1 MNREIPNN
9 IEAEQSVLGAM
20 MLSKYALQK
29 AIETLTNE
37 SFYLDKH
44 AKIFESLKSLTAKGV
59 PIDITTL
66 TTELKDKNLL
76 NEIGGV
82 EYLTEILD
90 NTPTAANVDHYLN
103 IVEDKSILRNLIN
116 EATQIATLGYTNEL
130 SVTETLDKAE
140 SKILSV
146 VKNRKSSDMKQMPE
160 VIAEFQENLEKLA
173 NNKGKISGL
182 PSGFYDL
189 DNITD
194 GFHKN
199 ELIILAAR
207 PAMGKTALALNI
219 GTNVA
224 LKSKKSV
231 IIFTLEM
238 RAEQLVARMVSSLG
252 QVDARRIQNGSLDTK
267 DWQRVNEA
275 LSQLGDSN
283 IYIDDS
289 PGVTIGDIKAKARRI
304 ASQDENLGL
313 IIIDYL
319 TLIGSMGKYA
329 GNRQQEVSEISR
341 ALKTLALE
349 LEIPVLTLAQLSRTP
364 ELREDKRPVLSD
376 LRESGSIE
384 QDADMVAFLY
394 RDDYYNESAKIDDNM
409 SITEI
414 ILRKNR
420 SGRIG
425 TAKVLF
431 KKNTLS
437 FMNYK
442 NEEVK
447 KEVVPSE

>member
-20 MLSKYALQK
+20 LLSKYALQK
-29 AIETLTNE
+29 AIETLTKD

-44 AKIFESLKSLTAKGV
+44 AKIFEALKSLTAKEV
-59 PIDITTL
+59 AIDITTL
-66 TTELKDKNLL
+66 TTELKDNGTL
-76 NEIGGV
+76 NAIGGV
-82 EYLTEILD
+82 DYLTEIID
-90 NTPTAANVDHYLN
+90 STPTAANIDYYLR
-103 IVEDKSILRNLIN
+103 IVEDKSILRNLIE
-116 EATQIATLGYTNEL
+116 EATQIATLGYSNEF
-130 SVTETLDKAE
+130 SVSETLDKAE

-146 VKNRKSSDMKQMPE
+146 VKNRKSSNMKQMPE
-160 VIAEFQENLEKLA
+160 VISEFQENLEKLA
-173 NNKGKISGL
+173 SNKGKISGL
-182 PSGFYDL
+182 SSGFYDL
-189 DNITD
+189 DSITD

-219 GTNVA
+219 ATNAA

-238 RAEQLVARMVSSLG
+238 RAEQLLSRMVSSLG
-252 QVDARRIQNGSLDTK
+252 QVEAKKLQNGALDTK

-275 LSQLGDSN
+275 LSQLQDTN

-289 PGVTIGDIKAKARRI
+289 PGVTIGDIKAKSRRI
-304 ASQDENLGL
+304 ASSDENLGL

-319 TLIGSMGKYA
+319 TLIGSMGRYA

-349 LEIPVLTLAQLSRTP
+349 LEVPVITLAQLSRTP

-384 QDADMVAFLY
+384 QDADIVSFIY
-394 RDDYYNESAKIDDNM
+394 RDDYYNENAKIDDNM
-409 SITEI
+409 SISEI
-414 ILRKNR
+414 IVRKNR

-425 TAKVLF
+425 TAKLLF
-431 KKNTLS
+431 KKNTQS

-442 NEEVK
+442 NEGK
-447 KEVVPSE
+447 KEVNASE

>member
-20 MLSKYALQK
+20 LLSKYALQK
-29 AIETLTNE
+29 AIETLTKD

-44 AKIFESLKSLTAKGV
+44 AKIFEALKSLTAKEV
-59 PIDITTL
+59 AIDITTL
-66 TTELKDKNLL
+66 TTELKDNGTL
-76 NEIGGV
+76 NAIGGV
-82 EYLTEILD
+82 EYLTEIID
-90 NTPTAANVDHYLN
+90 STPTAANIDYYLR
-103 IVEDKSILRNLIN
+103 IVEDKSILRNLIE
-116 EATQIATLGYTNEL
+116 EATQIATLGYSNEF
-130 SVTETLDKAE
+130 SVSETLDKAE

-160 VIAEFQENLEKLA
+160 VISEFQENLEKLA
-173 NNKGKISGL
+173 SNKGKISGL
-182 PSGFYDL
+182 SSGFYDL
-189 DNITD
+189 DSITD

-219 GTNVA
+219 ATNAA

-238 RAEQLVARMVSSLG
+238 RAEQLLSRMVSSLG
-252 QVDARRIQNGSLDTK
+252 QVEAKKLQNGALDTK

-275 LSQLGDSN
+275 LSQLQDTN

-289 PGVTIGDIKAKARRI
+289 PGVTIGDIKAKSRRI
-304 ASQDENLGL
+304 ASSDENLGL

-319 TLIGSMGKYA
+319 TLIGSMGRYA

-349 LEIPVLTLAQLSRTP
+349 LEVPVITLAQLSRTP

-384 QDADMVAFLY
+384 QDADIVSFIY
-394 RDDYYNESAKIDDNM
+394 RDDYYNENAKIDDNM
-409 SITEI
+409 SISEI
-414 ILRKNR
+414 IVRKNR

-425 TAKVLF
+425 TAKLLF
-431 KKNTLS
+431 KKNTQS

-442 NEEVK
+442 NEGK
-447 KEVVPSE
+447 KEVNASE

>member
-1 MNREIPNN
+1 MKREIPNN
-9 IEAEQSVLGAM
+9 IEAEQSVLGSM
-20 MLSKYALQK
+20 LLSKYALQK
-29 AIETLTNE
+29 AIESLTNE
-37 SFYLDKH
+37 SFFLEKH
-44 AKIFESLKSLTAKGV
+44 AKIFTAIKNLANKEV
-59 PIDITTL
+59 AIDITTL
-66 TTELKDKNLL
+66 TTELKDENTL

-82 EYLTEILD
+82 EYLTEILE
-90 NTPTAANVDHYLN
+90 NTPTAANIDHYIK
-103 IVEDKSILRNLIN
+103 IVEDKSILRNLIE
-116 EATQIATLGYTNEL
+116 EATSIATLGYSSDLPIN
-130 SVTETLDKAE
+130 ETLDKAE
-140 SKILSV
+140 SKILNV
-146 VKNRKSSDMKQMPE
+146 VKNRKSSDIKQMPE
-160 VIAEFQENLEKLA
+160 ILTEFQENLEKLA
-173 NNKGKISGL
+173 NNKGKISGI

-199 ELIILAAR
+199 ELIIIAAR

-219 GTNVA
+219 ATNVA

-238 RAEQLVARMVSSLG
+238 RAEQLVSRMISSLG
-252 QVDARRIQNGSLDTK
+252 QVDAKKIQNGSLDSK

-275 LSQLGDSN
+275 MSQLAETN

-304 ASQDENLGL
+304 ASSDENLGMIL
-313 IIIDYL
+313 IDYL
-319 TLIGSMGKYA
+319 TLIGSMGKYS

-349 LEIPVLTLAQLSRTP
+349 LQIPVITLAQLSRTP
-364 ELREDKRPVLSD
+364 ELRENKRPILSD

-384 QDADMVAFLY
+384 QDADIVAFIY
-394 RDDYYNESAKIDDNM
+394 RDDYYNEDSKIDDNM
-409 SITEI
+409 SKTELI
-414 ILRKNR
+414 IRKNR

-425 TAKVLF
+425 TAEVLF

-442 NEEVK
+442 NDEK
-447 KEVVPSE
+447 KEVAASE

>member
-20 MLSKYALQK
+20 LLSKYALQK
-29 AIETLTNE
+29 SIESLTKE

-44 AKIFESLKSLTAKGV
+44 AKIFEALKSLTAKEI
-59 PIDITTL
+59 PIDITTV
-66 TTELKDKNLL
+66 TTELKDKNIL

-90 NTPTAANVDHYLN
+90 NTPTAANIDHYIQ
-103 IVEDKSILRNLIN
+103 IVEDKSILRNLIE
-116 EATQIATLGYTNEL
+116 EATQIATLGYTNEF

-146 VKNRKSSDMKQMPE
+146 VKNRKSTDMKQMPE
-160 VIAEFQENLEKLA
+160 IIAEFQENLEKLA

-189 DNITD
+189 DNLTD

-219 GTNVA
+219 ATHAA

-231 IIFTLEM
+231 IVFTLEM
-238 RAEQLVARMVSSLG
+238 RAEQLLSRMVSSLG
-252 QVDARRIQNGSLDTK
+252 QVEAKKLQNGSLDTK
-267 DWQRVNEA
+267 DWQRVSEA
-275 LSQLGDSN
+275 LSQLSETN

-304 ASQDENLGL
+304 AAQDENLGL
-313 IIIDYL
+313 IVIDYL

-349 LEIPVLTLAQLSRTP
+349 LEIPVITLAQLSRTP

-384 QDADMVAFLY
+384 QDADIVAFLY
-394 RDDYYNESAKIDDNM
+394 RDDYYNESSKIDDNM

-414 ILRKNR
+414 IVRKNR

-442 NEEVK
+442 NEEIK
-447 KEVVPSE
+447 KEVIASE